1 MLTQTDKPSGRGRQI
16 HSTPV
21 KESALK
27 QEIPVSTPLSL
38 RDANVQESLAAL
50 KADVLLV
57 VAYGLLIPQAVLSF
71 IPFPIN
77 VHPSLLPRWRGA
89 SPIESPLL
97 AGDAMTGVSIME
109 MVAGILPLSPDA
121 GEIKASDGLALKG
134 RVAYMAQTDLL
145 MPWTSV
151 LNNVVLG
158 EKLRQGRFRLNKLY
172 IERALHYL
180 EQVGLLEYAHQKPDQ
195 LSQGMRQRV
204 ALARTLF
211 EDKPI
216 VLMDEPFSALDVI
229 RKLELQSLAVDVLR
243 ERTVFWVTHDPLEAL
258 RVGEAIFVL
267 AGLPARIQ
275 YQVYPPETVPRDV
288 RQTNILALEAELI
301 AALCQK
307 DLPC

>member
-1 MLTQTDKPSGRGRQI
+1 MSDAPAIDLHQVSFAYAGQSLFEGLSFQLPAGKCACLLGPSGVGK
-16 HSTPV
+16 S
-21 KESALK
+21 
-27 QEIPVSTPLSL
+27 
-38 RDANVQESLAAL
+38 
-50 KADVLLV
+50 
-57 VAYGLLIPQAVLSF
+57 
-71 IPFPIN
+71 
-77 VHPSLLPRWRGA
+77 SLLQL
-89 SPIESPLL
+89 I
-97 AGDAMTGVSIME
+97 
-109 MVAGILPLSPDA
+109 AGILPLSSDA

-151 LNNVVLG
+151 VNNVVLG

-180 EQVGLLEYAHQKPDQ
+180 EQVGLLKYAHHKPDQ

-229 RKLELQSLAVDVLR
+229 RKLELQSLAVEVLR

-267 AGLPARIQ
+267 AGWPARIR
-275 YQVYPPETVPRDV
+275 YQVCPPEAVPRDV
-288 RQTNILALEAELI
+288 RQANIIALEAELI